1 MVVLST
7 HRLGARFGA
16 RQVLRDV
23 TLPPCHGGEVVA
35 VIGPNAAGKSTLFRR
50 IAAILPGPGECRL
63 EGVRD
68 ADRAIAYM
76 PQDQTA
82 NAVLTVFESVLL
94 ARKQVSGWRL
104 EKSDLMAVEQALAAL
119 DMGDLAN
126 EILSELSGGQRQ
138 LVGLAQCLVREP
150 QVLLLDEPTS
160 ALDMHRQLEAMRQV
174 RSLAHDDG
182 MLVLIALHHLDLAL
196 KFADKVALLSDG
208 MLHDFGTAASVLTP
222 ENLAATFCIR
232 ARVEYCSQGKPH
244 LIVDDAI

>member
-7 HRLGARFGA
+7 HRLGARFGS

-23 TLPPCHGGEVVA
+23 TLPPCYGGEVVA

-50 IAAILPGPGECRL
+50 LAAILPGPGECRL
-63 EGVRD
+63 KGVRD
-68 ADRAIAYM
+68 ADRAVAYM

-82 NAVLTVFESVLL
+82 SAVLTVFESVLL
-94 ARKQVSGWRL
+94 ARKQVSSWRL
-104 EKSDLMAVEQALAAL
+104 ERSDLVAVEQALATL
-119 DMGDLAN
+119 DMSDLAS

-150 QVLLLDEPTS
+150 EVLLLDEPTS

-174 RSLAHDDG
+174 RSLARDHG

-196 KFADKVALLSDG
+196 KFADKVAILFNG
-208 MLHDFGTAASVLTP
+208 TLHDFGTAAGVLTP
-222 ENLAATFCIR
+222 ENLAATFRIR
-232 ARVEYCSQGKPH
+232 ARVESCSQGKPH

>member
-7 HRLGARFGA
+7 HHLGARFGS
-16 RQVLRDV
+16 RPVLRDV

-50 IAAILPGPGECRL
+50 IAAILPGPGERRL

-76 PQDQTA
+76 PQDLTGG
-82 NAVLTVFESVLL
+82 AVLTVFESVLL

-104 EKSDLMAVEQALAAL
+104 QPDDLVEADRALATL
-119 DMGDLAN
+119 DIGELAN
-126 EILSELSGGQRQ
+126 EIPSELSGGQRQ

-160 ALDMHRQLEAMRQV
+160 ALDMHRQLEAMRRV
-174 RSLAHDDG
+174 RGLARDSG
-182 MLVLIALHHLDLAL
+182 MLVLIALHDLNLAL
-196 KFADKVALLSDG
+196 KFADKVAILSDG
-208 MLHDFGTAASVLTP
+208 MLHDFGPAPRVLTP
-222 ENLAATFCIR
+222 DNLAATFRIR
-232 ARVEYCSQGKPH
+232 ARVEPCSQGVPH
-244 LIVDDAI
+244 LIIDDAI

>member
-7 HRLGARFGA
+7 HRLGARFGS

-23 TLPPCHGGEVVA
+23 TLPPCYGGEVVA

-50 IAAILPGPGECRL
+50 LAAILPGTGECRL

-82 NAVLTVFESVLL
+82 SAVLTVFESVLL

-104 EKSDLMAVEQALAAL
+104 NRSDLVAVEQALAAL

-208 MLHDFGTAASVLTP
+208 TLHDFGTAAGVLTP
-222 ENLAATFCIR
+222 ENLAATFRIR
-232 ARVEYCSQGKPH
+232 ARVESCSQGKPH